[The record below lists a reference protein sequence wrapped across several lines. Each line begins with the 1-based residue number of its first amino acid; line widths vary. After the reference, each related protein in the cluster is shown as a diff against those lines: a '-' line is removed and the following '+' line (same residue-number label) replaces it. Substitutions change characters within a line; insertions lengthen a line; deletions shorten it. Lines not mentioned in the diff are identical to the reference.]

1 MPLGLYI
8 VNANRARRRCGD
20 GDGDGVRCCRTDP
33 VVTSSSASGSPEKL
47 PRPRTGSQV
56 GTFGVAALLFLGR
69 WDATT
74 HPFHGPVRRSERA
87 GGPLVPGL
95 PAGPAHSNWQ
105 LKQVGLLQT
114 RAGVGSV

>member
-56 GTFGVAALLFLGR
+56 WVGGTRRHTRFMGCMGPPDAAS
-69 WDATT
+69 
-74 HPFHGPVRRSERA
+74 VR
-87 GGPLVPGL
+87 

-114 RAGVGSV
+114 RES